1 MIDSAATGTPDS
13 PLTPLTVAAA
23 AIIRDGRL
31 LVVSKQAAPEV
42 FYLPGGKPDPGE
54 DALQALAR
62 ELGEELGAAPVDPR
76 HLTDIRATAAL
87 EGVPMLMTVF
97 TATLDREPVPA
108 AELADLRWTDGRD
121 DTLRLA
127 PAVRD
132 HLLPLLRER
141 GDLA

>member
-1 MIDSAATGTPDS
+1 M
-13 PLTPLTVAAA
+13 
-23 AIIRDGRL
+23 
-31 LVVSKQAAPEV
+31 
-42 FYLPGGKPDPGE
+42 
-54 DALQALAR
+54 
-62 ELGEELGAAPVDPR
+62 
-76 HLTDIRATAAL
+76 TDIRATAAL

-97 TATLDREPVPA
+97 TAALDRAPAPA

-121 DTLRLA
+121 DTLHLA

>member
-1 MIDSAATGTPDS
+1 MIDPAATDAPSTQAA
-13 PLTPLTVAAA
+13 PLTVAAA
-23 AIIRDGRL
+23 AVIRDGRL
-31 LVVSKQAAPEV
+31 LVVSKRAAPDV

-54 DALQALAR
+54 DALRALAR

-97 TATLDREPVPA
+97 TATLDREPAPA

>member
-1 MIDSAATGTPDS
+1 MIDPAAAGTPTT
-13 PLTPLTVAAA
+13 PTAPLTVAAA

-31 LVVSKQAAPEV
+31 LVVSKQAAPDV
-42 FYLPGGKPDPGE
+42 YYLPGGKPDPGE
-54 DALQALAR
+54 DALRALAR
-62 ELGEELGAAPVDPR
+62 ELAEELGVAPVDPR

-87 EGVPMLMTVF
+87 EDVPMLMTVF
-97 TATLDREPVPA
+97 TAGLDREPAPA